1 MNQQNFDTYRSN
13 MVCTYDVNVNTITY
27 SQAVEYMAN
36 GKCAPYVLESQAG
49 KLSVLLF
56 VGVCSERTNM
66 SVFVWTS
73 ATNYFDVWPECYVCG
88 MSLRIFSL
96 KLFDL
101 TLPCEILYN
110 NYTAV
115 LSRCIGDLS
124 TLQCQGD
131 SKSSPKTLSKV
142 TDSCVRNP
150 SEARKSLVNRA
161 TALDSYVGWI
171 VASWMSFFR
180 QSDERETHIVR
191 SARPAAHDSDARV
204 ARSLSLT
211 LVHVHRSLLTND

>member
-1 MNQQNFDTYRSN
+1 MTSMLTPSLIRKLLNTWQMGNALHTCWKVKQVNFQFCCLS
-13 MVCTYDVNVNTITY
+13 
-27 SQAVEYMAN
+27 EF
-36 GKCAPYVLESQAG
+36 VL
-49 KLSVLLF
+49 
-56 VGVCSERTNM
+56 RTNM

-191 SARPAAHDSDARV
+191 SARPAAHDWCT
-204 ARSLSLT
+204 RS
-211 LVHVHRSLLTND
+211 